1 MQLNTTE
8 VTIDIDQKATNVTI
22 SGLRAAVKKA
32 DNEACN
38 LLKTEFPQRRKQ
50 KKLESIIADL
60 VQWQVSDG
68 KAVLY

>member
-8 VTIDIDQKATNVTI
+8 VKIDIDQKATTVTI

-50 KKLESIIADL
+50 KKIESLIADL

-68 KAVLY
+68 KSIIH